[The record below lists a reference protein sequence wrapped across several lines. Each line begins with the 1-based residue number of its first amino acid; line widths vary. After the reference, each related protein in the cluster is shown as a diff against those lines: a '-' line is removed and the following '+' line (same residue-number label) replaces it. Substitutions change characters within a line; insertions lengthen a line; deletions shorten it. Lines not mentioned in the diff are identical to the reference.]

1 MEQASTDNL
10 IRTLEGVKLFGLIMS
25 TDGIIVHA
33 NAFTHTIL
41 GYKPSE
47 LNGKDFFST
56 LLPPEESEARRA
68 SFNKAIASG
77 GLFEERA
84 EDRDAGG
91 V

>member
-41 GYKPSE
+41 GYKPSV

-56 LLPPEESEARRA
+56 LLPPDESEARIR
-68 SFNKAIASG
+68 
-77 GLFEERA
+77 
-84 EDRDAGG
+84 
-91 V
+91 